1 MASCCGGE
9 IRILEELFFLT
20 VAQLSFA
27 AAFTICP
34 TTIPCH
40 CVRNEIVYCAFARL
54 TKVPYFTRFAHTWHE
69 IDLSENLIGE
79 LQSGA
84 FRGINVVR
92 LNLRR
97 NAIATLHE
105 NAFDGV
111 VRMRALDL
119 SHNVLTALPAGAFA
133 GLAQTRR
140 IKLRYNQLTRISVEA
155 FDGVPL
161 LEELDLTGNDL
172 TEVPSSVFLNLP
184 ELEMLALQNNKLR
197 TIHAHAFNGLS
208 NLRTLDLGN
217 AGDRLQIHEDAFCGL
232 EPVISH
238 TEPGVIDWSGLD
250 TLLLDH
256 NGLRSVDGCLAQV
269 CMCRC
274 FMHCTPSVRHYR
286 SSVRHCR
293 SSVHHCLVAWLGIP
307 NRHAIVSCKFTA
319 AISFPTNNVELLVR
333 PFSVLL
339 TSIWIVSF
347 HVFFRFWLRR
357 YTSQREPVCS

>member
-97 NAIATLHE
+97 NTIATLHE

-119 SHNVLTALPAGAFA
+119 SHNVLTELPAGAFA
-133 GLAQTRR
+133 GLAQTLR
-140 IKLRYNQLTRISVEA
+140 IKLRYNQLTRISVDA
-155 FDGVPL
+155 FEGVPL

-172 TEVPSSVFLNLP
+172 TEVPSGVFLNLP

-197 TIHAHAFNGLS
+197 TIHAHAFSGLS

-232 EPVISH
+232 EPSISH

-269 CMCRC
+269 CIGASCIVRPVC
-274 FMHCTPSVRHYR
+274 VILGQCTP
-286 SSVRHCR
+286 
-293 SSVHHCLVAWLGIP
+293 L
-307 NRHAIVSCKFTA
+307 
-319 AISFPTNNVELLVR
+319 
-333 PFSVLL
+333 
-339 TSIWIVSF
+339 
-347 HVFFRFWLRR
+347 
-357 YTSQREPVCS
+357 